1 MNNKNWLRRCYQRI
15 MESADNPKAVWVLGA
30 VSFMESSFFP
40 LPPDILLIP
49 MILADKTRAWRLA
62 FICTITSVV
71 GGFLGYAIGYYLF
84 TSIGNW
90 IIDFYNCSS
99 AYEAV
104 KENFR
109 QWGFLL
115 ICLKGLTPIPF
126 KILTIASGALQ
137 FNLVEFLVASLIARS
152 LRFYIVAGI
161 LWRFGSWA
169 REFIERYLPWVLTAS
184 LGVIILGFIMLKY
197 I

>member
-1 MNNKNWLRRCYQRI
+1 

-62 FICTITSVV
+62 FICTVTSVV
-71 GGFLGYAIGYYLF
+71 GGLLGYAIGYYLF
-84 TSIGNW
+84 ASIGNW

-99 AYEAV
+99 AYETV

-126 KILTIASGALQ
+126 KLLTIASGALH
-137 FNLVEFLVASLIARS
+137 FNLVEFFVASLIARS
-152 LRFYIVAGI
+152 LRFYLVAGI
-161 LWRFGSWA
+161 LWRFGPWA

-197 I
+197 IG